1 MEWTAGPGTFIS
13 SFNNESSSA
22 VTLVTIINIKDRIS
36 SHTKITIG
44 LSSIKKLKKSRRM
57 SCVPSAVQTEND
69 DLYLGC
75 AEQGHRSQGQGCCGA
90 AYCGQR
96 VFGTGSDP
104 EVAVDTLPLD
114 QAELAAVW
122 KSQSDCETE
131 MLLQFWSDTSM
142 ATSPA
147 EPVNSVKVD
156 CATYDTHVWHNI

>member
-1 MEWTAGPGTFIS
+1 M
-13 SFNNESSSA
+13 
-22 VTLVTIINIKDRIS
+22 V
-36 SHTKITIG
+36 
-44 LSSIKKLKKSRRM
+44 
-57 SCVPSAVQTEND
+57 
-69 DLYLGC
+69 
-75 AEQGHRSQGQGCCGA
+75 
-90 AYCGQR
+90 R
-96 VFGTGSDP
+96 VFGTVSDP

-147 EPVNSVKVD
+147 EPVNSVKVN